1 MEGDCAAACAFDDV
15 PMLILRASSRFEV
28 RPQRL
33 VCGGT
38 HARVTVDLVR
48 RVFAVYDAT
57 RNYLQ
62 RRARQLDPLVEMRI
76 PMAARLQ
83 EPVIA
88 RVASDTAQ
96 PTILAADERSS
107 LAPVYRVSSD
117 VVNGESNKDRTE

>member
-1 MEGDCAAACAFDDV
+1 
-15 PMLILRASSRFEV
+15 
-28 RPQRL
+28 
-33 VCGGT
+33 
-38 HARVTVDLVR
+38 
-48 RVFAVYDAT
+48 
-57 RNYLQ
+57 
-62 RRARQLDPLVEMRI
+62 MRI